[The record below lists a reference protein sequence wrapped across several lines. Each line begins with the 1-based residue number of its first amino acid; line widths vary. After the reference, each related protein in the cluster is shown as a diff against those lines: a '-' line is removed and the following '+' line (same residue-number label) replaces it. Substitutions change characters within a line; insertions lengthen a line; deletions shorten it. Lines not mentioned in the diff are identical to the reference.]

1 MSSRRSSRRA
11 GSGRG
16 AGRGSKR
23 QGGASWLDFAKI
35 ALGVLVLGAL
45 GAALFVTKSKK
56 DAIDPVTFCNR
67 EGPAAV
73 TLVILDASDPID
85 GVQSERAKAAIRNA
99 AQNSQAGTR
108 LDIFVAD
115 TPDGRLA
122 SPVFSKC
129 NPGAPGKYETI
140 YANAERHRQEFE
152 ESFLAAIEDN
162 LTILLD
168 AKPAKSSPIIESIR
182 SATTASL
189 ARLDDNVPIDI
200 YIVSDMVQNS
210 PLLRHKTGS
219 EDFKDFQA
227 GPTWPGA
234 LADLRGARIHLMYL
248 ARTQYRGVQGRSHT
262 LWWETY
268 FDAVNGRVVS
278 IDTI

>member
-16 AGRGSKR
+16 AGRSAQR
-23 QGGASWLDFAKI
+23 QGGASWVDFAKI
-35 ALGVLVLGAL
+35 ALGVVVLGAL
-45 GAALFVTKSKK
+45 GTVLFVTKSEK

-67 EGPAAV
+67 AGPAAV
-73 TLVILDASDPID
+73 TLVILDASDPAD
-85 GVQSERAKAAIRNA
+85 GVQIERAKATILNA
-99 AQNSQAGTR
+99 AQNSAAGTR
-108 LDIFVAD
+108 IDIFVAD

-129 NPGAPGKYETI
+129 NPGEPGKYETL
-140 YANAERHRQEFE
+140 YADAERHRQAFE

-162 LTILLD
+162 LTQLLD
-168 AKPAKSSPIIESIR
+168 AEPAKSSPIIESIR

-189 ARLDDNVPIDI
+189 ARLDDHVPVDI

-210 PLLRHKTGS
+210 PLLRHRTGS

-234 LADLRGARIHLMYL
+234 LADMRGARIHLLYL
-248 ARTQYRGVQGRSHT
+248 ARTQYRSIQSRSHT
-262 LWWETY
+262 SWWESY
-268 FDAVNGRVVS
+268 FRAVNGRVVS
-278 IDTI
+278 IDSI